1 MSIVQIG
8 HHCLKTQINITKGVL
23 QGDPMSST
31 LFNLF
36 MADLDVK
43 MKQASVPQ
51 MMSFHTKLELNYLL
65 FADDIILIAENRLYL
80 QKLLN
85 KVQDY
90 FLENKL
96 QVNENKTKI
105 MIFKKGGL
113 NRKLQREHF
122 TIAGERLD
130 RVKEYKYLGVTFH
143 ATGKFHATA
152 KSIVN
157 KAKQKIDAMWPTLM
171 RAKFPKFK
179 NVLLYLD
186 SVILPKVMYSAQIW
200 ALDQTQILEQV
211 QTHFLR
217 KLLAIYPPRAA
228 NYFLRLELERSH
240 ILYRLFSLAIKFHHK
255 LHIMQNFR
263 LPKILL
269 TVGVLRKSERDQNPT
284 QLVEFIHADS
294 K

>member
-51 MMSFHTKLELNYLL
+51 MMLFHTKLELNYLL

-113 NRKLQREHF
+113 NRKLQKEHF
-122 TIAGERLD
+122 TIAGKRLEI
-130 RVKEYKYLGVTFH
+130 VKEYKYLGVTFH
-143 ATGKFHATA
+143 VTGKFHATA

-157 KAKQKIDAMWPTLM
+157 KAKQ
-171 RAKFPKFK
+171 
-179 NVLLYLD
+179 N
-186 SVILPKVMYSAQIW
+186 
-200 ALDQTQILEQV
+200 
-211 QTHFLR
+211 
-217 KLLAIYPPRAA
+217 
-228 NYFLRLELERSH
+228 
-240 ILYRLFSLAIKFHHK
+240 
-255 LHIMQNFR
+255 
-263 LPKILL
+263 
-269 TVGVLRKSERDQNPT
+269 
-284 QLVEFIHADS
+284 
-294 K
+294 